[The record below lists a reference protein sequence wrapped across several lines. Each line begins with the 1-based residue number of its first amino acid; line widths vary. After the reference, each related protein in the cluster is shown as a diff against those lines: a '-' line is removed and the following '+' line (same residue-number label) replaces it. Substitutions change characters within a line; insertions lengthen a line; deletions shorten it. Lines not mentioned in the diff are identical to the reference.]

1 MNSRAEFMEKLQ
13 ALVQLARQNDSS
25 ISVDKVQE
33 YFGEEVLS
41 EEQMTLVFDYL
52 LSQKIVVKGY
62 LKLQDEVALEL
73 DEEEK
78 AYLAEYEKDI
88 QAVRAMTD
96 AEREELFDRAVTGD
110 ETAKKRLA
118 EGYLREVLVIAK
130 QMNHADVF
138 LGDLIQEGNLG
149 AVLSIEMLDAAC
161 GAHDAVLSGIRQAMQ
176 VLIEE
181 HEEAKHRDNKM
192 VEKVADLDAAITEL
206 TEELGRKI
214 TIDELAL
221 HMGLTED
228 EIDDIMTLTGEERES
243 SEHHHHEEDNE

>member
-13 ALVQLARQNDSS
+13 VLVQLARQNDSN

-88 QAVRAMTD
+88 QAVRAMTV

-110 ETAKKRLA
+110 EAAKKRLA

-149 AVLSIEMLDAAC
+149 AVLAIEMLNEAC
-161 GAHDAVLSGIRQAMQ
+161 CAHEAVLSGVRQAMQ

-243 SEHHHHEEDNE
+243 SEHHHEEDNE

>member
-13 ALVQLARQNDSS
+13 VLVQLARQNDSS

-52 LSQKIVVKGY
+52 LSQKIVVQGY
-62 LKLQDEVALEL
+62 LKLQDEVVLEL

-88 QAVRAMTD
+88 QAVRGVTD
-96 AEREELFDRAVTGD
+96 AEREELFGKAVEGD
-110 ETAKKRLA
+110 EAAKKRLV
-118 EGYLREVLVIAK
+118 EIYLSEVLSIAK
-130 QMNHADVF
+130 QMNHTDIF

-149 AVLSIEMLDAAC
+149 AVLAIEMLDEVC
-161 GAHDAVLSGIRQAMQ
+161 GAHEAVLSSVRQAMQ